1 MQEFVPKGLDNEADV
16 LETVSCLVQCVL
28 KSKSN
33 NGCVPYM
40 CAVHYIHTVLPFV
53 SPVLCSTN

>member
-1 MQEFVPKGLDNEADV
+1 MQEFVPKGLDSEADV

-33 NGCVPYM
+33 NGCFPYM
-40 CAVHYIHTVLPFV
+40 CAVHYIHTVKAIAF
-53 SPVLCSTN
+53 C